1 MSYMGDNM
9 WQEILKNVE
18 FEDNECCLNMAKSLL
33 LTFQNSVFHEFT
45 EFVTRNKNNCK
56 VLVPEIEKILGEGMI
71 VFKRK
76 YYTRFQHGTDL
87 GEMSARDEGDI
98 YQALKDIYDMYMEC
112 NEDLTMLD
120 VKEWA

>member
-18 FEDNECCLNMAKSLL
+18 FEENECCLNMAKSLL
-33 LTFQNSVFHEFT
+33 LTFQHSIFYKFT

-56 VLVPEIEKILGEGMI
+56 VLVPEIEKIIDEGMI

-76 YYTRFQHGTDL
+76 YYTRIHQGIDL
-87 GEMSARDEGDI
+87 GEMSAGNEADI
-98 YQALKDIYDMYMEC
+98 YQVLKDIYDMYMEC

-120 VKEWA
+120 VREWA